1 MENDKSE
8 PQAPQSQS
16 PAPVAPVRKPGGG
29 NAKWYAVI
37 VVLIMII
44 AAVAVLAY
52 YHPAGSSAKVESAST
67 SATLGQPYNLT
78 VQTNGV
84 FQSLTVHWGDHS
96 TTTLSYGGN
105 NKVTLQHTY
114 NNPGTYY
121 VYYTVNFGGS
131 TYSSSNQL
139 VPVTIS
145 APLSSLVP
153 TESYGLAQLE
163 HASAKP
169 LVNLTNLYKP
179 GTGLD
184 YILGYFSAPS
194 NSSYAVIGQS
204 LTVYQ
209 NGTAVNSSV
218 LPYYYNFSAGE
229 YELSAANSFFNMSS
243 LSSGYYEMALQTTT
257 AAPMVTSGI
266 PSVVENTTVATY
278 ATNEQVT
285 YSSTSK
291 LNYGTSATY
300 SSTPPELMYLN
311 NTTVTNEAKT
321 NLTYITSAN
330 VTYQGMTA
338 VTMPV
343 FTPFT
348 MDMGANVTMTG
359 YANVSFLNNG
369 TVKSNAASFSKGHFN
384 NATSSVYMLKPG
396 EYVNFTSPG
405 DMQVVNQSLTN
416 DLEFSAGSMVVYQP
430 GLKLDD
436 LSTSNVHYNMNSTL
450 QYTNPSTTVTYLHKT
465 NVTLILYVTG
475 TQQPTTVGEI
485 QASAGVYTTT
495 YYVDVYVANSADVYV
510 APTSGQTFTNAEI
523 APGGYTTLDPQI
535 AFYTTDEEILQNT
548 MLTLVGFNGSSAS
561 SFVPLAASQVPT
573 TTNGGINTNTATYTV
588 HDPWGTSY
596 VVHIKP
602 GENYTFHIRA
612 NATWQNGQPV
622 TAYDAY
628 YGLVRDLL
636 FADAL
641 PGTGGYLLGGYVLP
655 GGNLAANTY
664 WNITQN
670 ITYNNKT
677 QNVTIHTQGVVPPS
691 LFFQLVAGPETSPID
706 ATWLAQH
713 GDAIQFTPSGFANYS
728 QTGNAADYNTY
739 VQNHIMS
746 DGPYMVSYNLPA
758 SEMVLVKN
766 PAYNEPGPWF
776 PAATISTVNLQYVS
790 SPSTA
795 YLEFE
800 SGAAQSVIG
809 LPTTPYWPEIQALN
823 SVGKVHIYPY
833 NSIGIYFYN
842 FNTRVNTT
850 YLSSLVSNENMP
862 STLFVNPNVRKAFAY
877 AYNYSEYFNQQ
888 VGNAIYNTTF
898 ENPYVG
904 LLPPGMLY
912 NQSIKQVEAQG
923 VKVIDYNGTAYSQI
937 KNASMYWGMFA
948 SNTTGSDGFKA
959 MGLSTSSSG
968 TVLYNGKPLVIPIF
982 VPIGDTTDIDGA
994 TTWGNALAKMIPGAS
1009 FPVETTS
1016 YTNLF
1021 AGYAVQP
1028 DAPMPISWGGWS
1040 PDYVYP
1046 SDYFTG
1052 MGLPFNQSTYMS
1064 SSYWNP
1070 WWIAGGNASVHN
1082 PTPNGTEAAMM
1093 ESMLDNYHNA
1103 SQNATNPANAEYW
1116 FHQLNYQVINS
1127 SMEVYIGQA
1136 VIHDVFPSDINGNDV
1151 VKYQQNLMIGAGNEL
1166 LYNLMAYS

>member
-8 PQAPQSQS
+8 PQAPQSPSQ
-16 PAPVAPVRKPGGG
+16 PVAPVRKPGSR

-52 YHPAGSSAKVESAST
+52 YHPAGSSAKVTSAST

-78 VQTNGV
+78 VQANGV

-96 TTTLSYGGN
+96 TSTMTYSGS

-114 NNPGTYY
+114 DNPGTYY
-121 VYYTVNFGGS
+121 VYYTMNFGGS
-131 TYSSSNQL
+131 TYSSANQL
-139 VPVTIS
+139 VPVTIT
-145 APLSSLVP
+145 APLSALVP
-153 TESYGLAQLE
+153 TESFGLAQLQA
-163 HASAKP
+163 ASAHP

-179 GTGLD
+179 GTSLH

-194 NSSYAVIGQS
+194 NSSYAVIGQT

-209 NGTAVNSSV
+209 NGTAVNSTV
-218 LPYYYNFSAGE
+218 LPYYYNFSAGQ
-229 YELSAANSFFNMSS
+229 YELSAVDSYFNTSG
-243 LSSGYYEMALQTTT
+243 LSAGYYEMALTTTT

-266 PSVVENTTVATY
+266 PSVVENTTVASYTK
-278 ATNEQVT
+278 NDVVT
-285 YSSTSK
+285 YSNTSE
-291 LNYGTSATY
+291 LHYGTNATY
-300 SSTPPELMYLN
+300 SSTPPELTYLN
-311 NTTVTNEAKT
+311 TTEVTNMAQT
-321 NLTYITSAN
+321 NITYVSAAN
-330 VTYQGMTA
+330 VTYASSTE
-338 VTMPV
+338 VSLPV
-343 FTPFT
+343 FTAFT
-348 MDMGANVTMTG
+348 LDMGANLTTTG

-369 TVKSNAASFSKGHFN
+369 TVKTNDKAFSSGKFN
-384 NATSSVYMLKPG
+384 NKTSSVYMIKPG
-396 EYVNFTSPG
+396 EWVNFTSPA
-405 DMQVVNQSLTN
+405 DMQVVNQSTGNSLMFGPQST
-416 DLEFSAGSMVVYQP
+416 VVYQ
-430 GLKLDD
+430 GGMKLDV
-436 LSTSNVHYNMNSTL
+436 LTTGNAMYNTVSTL
-450 QYTNPSTTVTYLHKT
+450 MYTDPSTTVTYVDAT
-465 NVTLILYVTG
+465 NVTIVLFVTG

-485 QASAGVYTTT
+485 DTSAGVFTTT
-495 YYVDVYVANSADVYV
+495 YYVDLYVASSANVYV
-510 APTSGQTFTNAEI
+510 APVSGETFTNAEI

-573 TTNGGINTNTATYTV
+573 TANGGINTNYANYTV
-588 HDPWGTSY
+588 KDPWGTSY

-602 GENYTFHIRA
+602 GENYTFHMRA

-636 FADAL
+636 FADGS
-641 PGTGGYLLGGYVLP
+641 PGTGGYLLGDYVLP
-655 GGNLAANTY
+655 DGNLGANTY

-677 QNVTIHTQGVVPPS
+677 QNVTVHTQGVIPSS
-691 LFFQLVAGPETSPID
+691 LFFQLIAGPETSPID
-706 ATWLAQH
+706 VTWLAAH

-728 QTGNAADYNTY
+728 ATGNSADYNTY
-739 VQNHIMS
+739 VQNNIMA

-766 PAYNEPGPWF
+766 PAYNEPGKWF
-776 PAATISTVNLQYVS
+776 PSATISTVYLQYVS

-823 SVGKVHIYPY
+823 ASGKVKIYPY
-833 NSIGIYFYN
+833 NTIGIYFYN
-842 FNTRVNTT
+842 FNTRINTT
-850 YLSSLVSNENMP
+850 YLSSIVSNANVP

-877 AYNYSEYFNQQ
+877 AYNYSKYFNQQ
-888 VGNAIYNTTF
+888 QGNAIYHTTF

-904 LLPPGMLY
+904 LLPPGMLF
-912 NQSIKQVEAQG
+912 NQSIAQVEAHG
-923 VKVIDYNGTAYSQI
+923 VQVVDYNGTAYAQYS
-937 KNASMYWGMFA
+937 NASHYWDNFVNNN
-948 SNTTGSDGFKA
+948 SSSDGFKA
-959 MGLSTSSSG
+959 MGLSFVKG
-968 TVLYNGKPLVIPIF
+968 VVEYGGKALVIPIF
-982 VPIGDTTDIDGA
+982 VPTGDTTDIDGA
-994 TTWGNALAKMIPGAS
+994 TTWANELAKLIPGAS

-1016 YTNLF
+1016 YTNLY

-1028 DAPMPISWGGWS
+1028 AAPMPISWGGWS

-1070 WWIAGGNASVHN
+1070 FWISGGNASIHN
-1082 PTPNGTEAAMM
+1082 PTPNATEAAMM
-1093 ESMLDNYHNA
+1093 ESMLENYHNA
-1103 SQNATNPANAEYW
+1103 SANASNPANAEYW

-1136 VIHDVFPSDINGNDV
+1136 VLHDVYPSDINGNDV

-1166 LYNLMAYS
+1166 LYNLMAYT

>member
-8 PQAPQSQS
+8 PQAPSSPSQ
-16 PAPVAPVRKPGGG
+16 PVAPVRKPGSR

-52 YHPAGSSAKVESAST
+52 YHPAGSSAKVTSAST

-78 VQTNGV
+78 VQANGV

-96 TTTLSYGGN
+96 TSTMTYSGSD
-105 NKVTLQHTY
+105 KVTLQHTY

-121 VYYTVNFGGS
+121 VYYTMNFGGS
-131 TYSSSNQL
+131 TYSSANQL

-153 TESYGLAQLE
+153 TESFGLAQLQN
-163 HASAKP
+163 ASAHP
-169 LVNLTNLYKP
+169 LVNATSLYKP
-179 GTGLD
+179 GTSLH

-194 NSSYAVIGQS
+194 NSSYAVIGQT

-209 NGTAVNSSV
+209 NGTAVNSTV
-218 LPYYYNFSAGE
+218 LPYYYNFSAGQ
-229 YELSAANSFFNMSS
+229 YELSAVDSYFNTTG
-243 LSSGYYEMALQTTT
+243 LAAGYYEMALETTT
-257 AAPMVTSGI
+257 AAPMVTSGV
-266 PSVVENTTVATY
+266 PSVVENTTTASYT
-278 ATNEQVT
+278 AGQKVT
-285 YSSTSK
+285 YGNTST
-291 LNYGTSATY
+291 LHYGTNATY
-300 SSTPPELMYLN
+300 SSTPPELTYL
-311 NTTVTNEAKT
+311 NTTVVSNTANTNI
-321 NLTYITSAN
+321 TYVSAAN
-330 VTYQGMTA
+330 VTYSKSTE
-338 VTMPV
+338 VTVPV
-343 FTPFT
+343 FTPIT
-348 MDMGANVTMTG
+348 LDMGTNLTTTG

-369 TVKSNAASFSKGHFN
+369 TLKTNDPAFHSGKFN
-384 NATSSVYMLKPG
+384 NSTSAYMIKPG
-396 EYVNFTSPG
+396 QYLNFTSPA
-405 DMQVVNQSLTN
+405 DVQVVNQSLTN
-416 DLEFSAGSMVVYQP
+416 VLVFGAQSTVVYP
-430 GLKLDD
+430 SGMKVVVSP
-436 LSTSNVHYNMNSTL
+436 STGTDVTYNTVSTL
-450 QYTNPSTTVTYLHKT
+450 EYTNPSTTVTYVDAT
-465 NVTLILYVTG
+465 NVTIILYVTG
-475 TQQPTTVGEI
+475 SQQPTTVGEI
-485 QASAGVYTTT
+485 DASAGVYTTT
-495 YYVDVYVANSADVYV
+495 YYVDLYVANSANVYV
-510 APTSGQTFTNAEI
+510 APVSGQTFTNAEI

-573 TTNGGINTNTATYTV
+573 TANGGVNTNYANYTV
-588 HDPWGTSY
+588 KDPWGTSY
-596 VVHIKP
+596 TVHIKP
-602 GENYTFHIRA
+602 GENYTFHMRA

-636 FADAL
+636 FADSL

-655 GGNLAANTY
+655 NGNLGANTY

-691 LFFQLVAGPETSPID
+691 LFFQLIAGPETSPID

-728 QTGNAADYNTY
+728 ATGNAADYNSY

-776 PAATISTVNLQYVS
+776 PSATITTVNLQYVS

-823 SVGKVHIYPY
+823 SSGKVHIYPY

-842 FNTRVNTT
+842 FNTRINTT
-850 YLSSLVSNENMP
+850 YLSSIVSNANVP

-877 AYNYSEYFNQQ
+877 AYNYSKYFNQQ
-888 VGNAIYNTTF
+888 VGNAIYKTTF

-912 NQSIKQVEAQG
+912 NQSISQVEAHGIQ
-923 VKVIDYNGTAYSQI
+923 VVDYNGTAYAQLS
-937 KNASMYWGMFA
+937 NATHYWNMFVN
-948 SNTTGSDGFKA
+948 SNSPDGFKN

-994 TTWGNALAKMIPGAS
+994 TTWGNELAKMIPGAS

-1028 DAPMPISWGGWS
+1028 AAPMPISWGGWS

-1070 WWIAGGNASVHN
+1070 FWISGGNSTIHN

-1093 ESMLDNYHNA
+1093 NSMLDNYHNA
-1103 SQNATNPANAEYW
+1103 SANATNPANAQYW
-1116 FHQLNYQVINS
+1116 FHKLNYQVINS
-1127 SMEVYIGQA
+1127 SMEVYIGQT
-1136 VIHDVFPSDINGNDV
+1136 VIHDVYPSYINGNDV
-1151 VKYQQNLMIGAGNEL
+1151 VKYQENLMIGAGNEL
-1166 LYNLMAYS
+1166 LYNLMAYT